1 MSSYYDKATNTTYY
15 DNQMVLNITEYDRDK
30 DKDMNVYIVYD
41 NDDQTMY
48 VYGSRGNKKYVRFTK
63 AFDNTSDLYDFIS
76 LSMGFSEKHTLSICV
91 NYIEGLTN
99 FDEYDEIHAKVTRSN
114 EIVAYDN
121 IMLTKKQFLKY
132 IYAFF

>member
-1 MSSYYDKATNTTYY
+1 MTSYYDKATNTTYY

-132 IYAFF
+132 IHAFF